1 MANIKQQ
8 IKRIRYNEK
17 NRLANFSY
25 KSKLKTSL
33 KDVHT
38 AVSAKDL
45 AGAEVALNA
54 AYKALDK
61 ALAKGID
68 SAILDIGLKSP
79 IKGSKIFAALK
90 GAVDA
95 GLEIPHGDFVFP
107 ADERIRGEHIAEY
120 AESLDDDKV
129 AELFSQ
135 YLERGLQPVD
145 LPENFDE
152 AKKNIDEAE
161 V

>member
-61 ALAKGID
+61 ALAKGIVHKNYVARNKAKLAD
-68 SAILDIGLKSP
+68 
-79 IKGSKIFAALK
+79 
-90 GAVDA
+90 AVN
-95 GLEIPHGDFVFP
+95 
-107 ADERIRGEHIAEY
+107 
-120 AESLDDDKV
+120 SL
-129 AELFSQ
+129 
-135 YLERGLQPVD
+135 R
-145 LPENFDE
+145 
-152 AKKNIDEAE
+152 
-161 V
+161 